1 MKGLNTPYFLVVSPR
16 FVRFVGR
23 FTTGTNEAKGLAV
36 FPFIFV
42 SKREFVQDW
51 LITHELIHFRQAF
64 ETLFI
69 GLPILSFIERLYARF
84 ILKKNKM
91 ERYLYAASEQEAY
104 LNMHNPEYL
113 KTRRFGAVF
122 YYMTHKRDFKLTGP
136 GQLEFTDLH

>member
-1 MKGLNTPYFLVVSPR
+1 MKTPYVLVVAPS

-23 FTTGTNEAKGLAV
+23 FSTGTNEAKGLAA

-51 LITHELIHFRQAF
+51 LITHELVHFRQAF

-69 GLPILSFIERLYARF
+69 GLAILSFIERLYARF
-84 ILKKNKM
+84 ILKMNKM

-104 LNMHNPEYL
+104 LNMHNSEYL
-113 KTRRFGAVF
+113 NTRRFGSVF
-122 YYMTHKRDFKLTGP
+122 YYVTHKRNFKLIGP
-136 GQLEFTDLH
+136 GQLEFLDT

>member
-1 MKGLNTPYFLVVSPR
+1 MNTPYILVVAPR
-16 FVRFVGR
+16 FVRIVGR
-23 FTTGTNEAKGLAV
+23 FTTGTNDAKGLAV

-64 ETLFI
+64 ETFFI
-69 GLPILSFIERLYARF
+69 GLPILSFFERLYARLV
-84 ILKKNKM
+84 LKKNNM

-113 KTRRFGAVF
+113 KTRRFGSLF
-122 YYMTHKRDFKLTGP
+122 YYVRHKRDFILTGP
-136 GQLEFTDLH
+136 GELEFRDV